1 MPFNKTLETP
11 SDNLHEYTVFM
22 PLDLENYRGNPLK
35 YENLFRITMKDIRQ
49 KDQRGSLYPRYQIEG
64 NTIVISDM

>member
-22 PLDLENYRGNPLK
+22 PLDLEKFRGNPLK

-49 KDQRGSLYPRYQIEG
+49 RPKRIALSTLPNRR
-64 NTIVISDM
+64 